1 MLNVNQHHCRRCGQI
16 YCSTCCDHKLE
27 LPRMCFIDPV
37 RICQNCTPATL
48 EENKFFDQQIK
59 TLTNG
64 ATFMLENNQ
73 MILSTTDL
81 LQCKLSPDHRH
92 LMFDGV
98 KLAPLDINT
107 ITALRVDKDPI
118 NDIYLLIFQTSD
130 TAKYNITKLSI
141 ADLDEDDELG
151 VKSVEIEYSVA
162 NSVEKNCVR
171 LATTPELEHRKTG
184 ASWIAAMQQA
194 VKMLD
199 SC

>member
-1 MLNVNQHHCRRCGQI
+1 APICTRCGIKFNFTTRRHHCRRCGQI

-118 NDIYLLIFQTSD
+118 N
-130 TAKYNITKLSI
+130 
-141 ADLDEDDELG
+141 G

-184 ASWIAAMQQA
+184 ASWIAAMQQVRCQYEYQHKVCGTA
-194 VKMLD
+194 AYKVLIHN
-199 SC
+199 

>member
-1 MLNVNQHHCRRCGQI
+1 MWQG
-16 YCSTCCDHKLE
+16 
-27 LPRMCFIDPV
+27 
-37 RICQNCTPATL
+37 
-48 EENKFFDQQIK
+48 
-59 TLTNG
+59 
-64 ATFMLENNQ
+64 
-73 MILSTTDL
+73 
-81 LQCKLSPDHRH
+81 
-92 LMFDGV
+92 
-98 KLAPLDINT
+98 
-107 ITALRVDKDPI
+107 
-118 NDIYLLIFQTSD
+118 DIYLLIFQTSD